1 MTKKIIKILAVIS
14 TLIIIFCIYLVVFGL
29 ETTRFNSLINKEVIN
44 QNNRLSIDLKK
55 IKLHLN
61 LKNFSLKIKTNDPI
75 LIIDKDKKILLKEI
89 SSNIKITSYFQNK
102 FLLSKITIITSDNE
116 IKKYL
121 DLYSLF
127 ERTPQVILLNQF
139 VKKGNLKF
147 KVNINFNKNGKI
159 KDNYQ
164 IEGEAKNIDFNILK
178 FQKIK
183 NLNFNFDIKK
193 NIYNFK
199 EIFLNFEGVKFN
211 SDNISVSKE
220 KKNFMVKGSLNNKT
234 HKINHKFAKLIEDL
248 NFEKFDLI
256 DKNFNSNTNFTF
268 IINEKFKISN
278 FNYTSEV
285 NINELILNYENKLI
299 KNFFIDY
306 DKSIKFKNNKFII
319 SNLDD
324 KLNVKGKG
332 EYLIK
337 DNNIDFFNFEIVK
350 KKDRYNYNISIDL
363 TNQKLQIED
372 LEYIKDSKIKSS
384 LELIGRLKENQIELE
399 SVIFKEK
406 KNFIN
411 LKNLDI
417 KNNKILNIDNI
428 DIDLSAN
435 NKFRNQF
442 VLKRKNKNFFLDAK
456 SLNFEVFINK
466 MSKND
471 KSRSL
476 FNIFDD
482 LNSKIEINIAKANL
496 DSESE
501 IKNIR
506 GFVEIKK
513 NKIFNVNLNSSFS
526 DKEKIFLKVKTNSD
540 NSVITNF
547 SSDRAKPFVKKYKFI
562 KGFDG
567 GNIDFSSSRIG
578 SITKSKLIIDNF
590 KVQEVPILAKILTL
604 ASLQGIA
611 DLLTGEGIRF
621 TDFEMIYSKKG
632 KVTTIDEIYSIGPAI
647 SIMMD
652 GYIEEEKLVSLRGT
666 LVPATTINRT
676 ISSIPLIGDILVGKK
691 VGEGVFGVSFK
702 IKGHPKNLKTTVNPI
717 KTLTPRFITRTLE
730 NIKKN

>member
-1 MTKKIIKILAVIS
+1 
-14 TLIIIFCIYLVVFGL
+14 
-29 ETTRFNSLINKEVIN
+29 
-44 QNNRLSIDLKK
+44 
-55 IKLHLN
+55 
-61 LKNFSLKIKTNDPI
+61 
-75 LIIDKDKKILLKEI
+75 
-89 SSNIKITSYFQNK
+89 
-102 FLLSKITIITSDNE
+102 
-116 IKKYL
+116 
-121 DLYSLF
+121 
-127 ERTPQVILLNQF
+127 
-139 VKKGNLKF
+139 
-147 KVNINFNKNGKI
+147 
-159 KDNYQ
+159 
-164 IEGEAKNIDFNILK
+164 
-178 FQKIK
+178 
-183 NLNFNFDIKK
+183 
-193 NIYNFK
+193 
-199 EIFLNFEGVKFN
+199 
-211 SDNISVSKE
+211 
-220 KKNFMVKGSLNNKT
+220 
-234 HKINHKFAKLIEDL
+234 
-248 NFEKFDLI
+248 
-256 DKNFNSNTNFTF
+256 
-268 IINEKFKISN
+268 
-278 FNYTSEV
+278 
-285 NINELILNYENKLI
+285 
-299 KNFFIDY
+299 
-306 DKSIKFKNNKFII
+306 
-319 SNLDD
+319 
-324 KLNVKGKG
+324 
-332 EYLIK
+332 
-337 DNNIDFFNFEIVK
+337 
-350 KKDRYNYNISIDL
+350 
-363 TNQKLQIED
+363 
-372 LEYIKDSKIKSS
+372 
-384 LELIGRLKENQIELE
+384 
-399 SVIFKEK
+399 
-406 KNFIN
+406 
-411 LKNLDI
+411 
-417 KNNKILNIDNI
+417 
-428 DIDLSAN
+428 
-435 NKFRNQF
+435 
-442 VLKRKNKNFFLDAK
+442 
-456 SLNFEVFINK
+456 

-578 SITKSKLIIDNF
+578 SVTKSKLIIDNF

-676 ISSIPLIGDILVGKK
+676 ISSIPLIGDILVGKI

-702 IKGHPKNLKTTVNPI
+702 IKGPPKKLKTTVNPI
-717 KTLTPRFITRTLE
+717 KTLTPRFITRTLDK
-730 NIKKN
+730 IKKN

>member
-1 MTKKIIKILAVIS
+1 MTKKIIKLLALIS
-14 TLIIIFCIYLVVFGL
+14 SIIIIFCFYLVVFGL
-29 ETTRFNSLINKEVIN
+29 ETSRFNSLIKKEVKN
-44 QNNRLSIDLKK
+44 QNIRLSIDLKK
-55 IKLHLN
+55 VKLHLD

-75 LIIDKDKKILLKEI
+75 LIIDKDKKILLQEI
-89 SSNIKITSYFQNK
+89 SSNIRINSYFQNK
-102 FLLSKITIITSDNE
+102 FLLSNITIITNYNE
-116 IKKYL
+116 IKKYI
-121 DLYSLF
+121 DLYSVF
-127 ERTPQVILLNQF
+127 EKTPQIILLNQF
-139 VKKGNLKF
+139 VKRGNLKF
-147 KVNINFNKNGKI
+147 KANINFNENGKI

-183 NLNFNFDIKK
+183 SLNFNFDIKK

-199 EIFLNFEGVKFN
+199 GIFLNFEGIKFI
-211 SDNISVSKE
+211 SDNISISKE
-220 KKNFMVKGSLNNKT
+220 KKNFIVKGSLNNKT
-234 HKINHKFAKLIEDL
+234 HKINQKFAKLIKDL
-248 NFEKFDLI
+248 NFGKFDLI
-256 DKNFNSNTNFTF
+256 NKNFNSNTNFSF
-268 IINEKFKISN
+268 RINKKFKISN
-278 FNYTSEV
+278 FNYTSEI
-285 NINELILNYENKLI
+285 NIDELILNYENKLI
-299 KNFFIDY
+299 KNFFIEY
-306 DKSIKFKNNKFII
+306 DKSIKFKNNKLLI
-319 SNLDD
+319 SNLDN
-324 KLNVKGKG
+324 KINVKGKG

-337 DNNIDFFNFEIVK
+337 DKNIDQFNFEIVK
-350 KKDRYNYNISIDL
+350 KKDRYNYNIFIDL
-363 TNQKLQIED
+363 TNQKLQIKD
-372 LEYIKDSKIKSS
+372 LEYIKDSKVKSS
-384 LELIGRLKENQIELE
+384 IDLIGRFKKNKIELV
-399 SVIFKEK
+399 SLRFKEK
-406 KNFIN
+406 KNFVN

-417 KNNKILNIDNI
+417 KNNKILNIDNV
-428 DIDLSAN
+428 DLDLSAN

-442 VLKRKNKNFFLDAK
+442 VLKRKNKDFSLDAK
-456 SLNFEVFINK
+456 SLNLETFINK
-466 MSKND
+466 MSEND
-471 KSRSL
+471 ESGSL
-476 FNIFDD
+476 FNIFDN

-501 IKNIR
+501 INNVR

-526 DKEKIFLKVKTNSD
+526 DQEKIFLIIKTNSD

-567 GNIDFSSSRIG
+567 GNIDFSSSQIG
-578 SITKSKLIIDNF
+578 RVTKSKLIIDNF

-647 SIMMD
+647 SIMLD
-652 GYIEEEKLVSLRGT
+652 GYVEEAKLVSLRGT

-676 ISSIPLIGDILVGKK
+676 ISSIPLLGDILVGNK

-702 IKGHPKNLKTTVNPI
+702 IKGNPKNLKSTVNPI

>member
-1 MTKKIIKILAVIS
+1 MTKKIIKILAVLS

-29 ETTRFNSLINKEVIN
+29 ETTRFNSLINKEVKN

-55 IKLHLN
+55 VKLHLN

-147 KVNINFNKNGKI
+147 KANINFNKNGKI

-183 NLNFNFDIKK
+183 NLNFNFDIEK
-193 NIYNFK
+193 NIYDFK
-199 EIFLNFEGVKFN
+199 EIFFDFEGVKFT

-234 HKINHKFAKLIEDL
+234 HKINQKIVKLIEDL

-306 DKSIKFKNNKFII
+306 DKSIKFKNNKLII

-324 KLNVKGKG
+324 KLNVRGKG

-363 TNQKLQIED
+363 TNQKLQIGD

-399 SVIFKEK
+399 SVIFREK

-435 NKFRNQF
+435 NKFRNQL

-471 KSRSL
+471 KSRSF

-702 IKGHPKNLKTTVNPI
+702 IKGNPKNLKTTVNPI

>member
-1 MTKKIIKILAVIS
+1 MTKKIIKVLAVLS

-29 ETTRFNSLINKEVIN
+29 ETKRFNSLINKEVKN

-55 IKLHLN
+55 VKLHLN

-102 FLLSKITIITSDNE
+102 FLLSKITIITGDNE

-139 VKKGNLKF
+139 IKKGNLKF
-147 KVNINFNKNGKI
+147 TANINFNKNGKI
-159 KDNYQ
+159 KDNFQ

-183 NLNFNFDIKK
+183 NLNFNFDIQK

-199 EIFLNFEGVKFN
+199 EIFLNFEGVKFI
-211 SDNISVSKE
+211 SDNILVSKE

-268 IINEKFKISN
+268 IINKKFKISN

-285 NINELILNYENKLI
+285 NIDELILNYENKLI

-306 DKSIKFKNNKFII
+306 DKSIKFKNNKLII

-399 SVIFKEK
+399 SLIFKEK

-471 KSRSL
+471 KSRSF

-562 KGFDG
+562 KGFEG

-590 KVQEVPILAKILTL
+590 KIQEVPILAKILTL

-702 IKGHPKNLKTTVNPI
+702 IKGKPKNLKTTVNPI

>member
-1 MTKKIIKILAVIS
+1 MTKKIIKLLSFIS
-14 TLIIIFCIYLVVFGL
+14 TLLIIFCVYLVVFGL
-29 ETTRFNSLINKEVIN
+29 ETTRFNSLIEKEVKN

-55 IKLHLN
+55 VKLHLD
-61 LKNFSLKIKTNDPI
+61 LKNFSLKIKTNDPV
-75 LIIDKDKKILLKEI
+75 LIIDKDKKILLQEI
-89 SSNIKITSYFQNK
+89 TSNIKITSYFQNK
-102 FLLSKITIITSDNE
+102 FLLSKITIITNDNE

-127 ERTPQVILLNQF
+127 ERTPQIILLNQF

-147 KVNINFNKNGKI
+147 KANINFNESGKI

-183 NLNFNFDIKK
+183 SLNFNFDIKK

-199 EIFLNFEGVKFN
+199 EISLNFEGVKFD
-211 SDNISVSKE
+211 SENISVLKE
-220 KKNFMVKGSLNNKT
+220 TKNFMVKGSFNNKT
-234 HKINHKFAKLIEDL
+234 HKINQKFIKLIKVL
-248 NFEKFDLI
+248 NFGNFDLV
-256 DKNFNSNTNFTF
+256 DKNFNSNTNFSF
-268 IINEKFKISN
+268 RINEKFKISN
-278 FNYTSEV
+278 FNYTSE
-285 NINELILNYENKLI
+285 IYIDEIILNYENQLI
-299 KNFFIDY
+299 KNFFIEY
-306 DKSIKFKNNKFII
+306 DKSIKFKNNKLLI
-319 SNLDD
+319 SNLDN

-332 EYLIK
+332 EYSIK
-337 DNNIDFFNFEIVK
+337 GNNIDLFNFEIAK
-350 KKDRYNYNISIDL
+350 KKDKYNYNISIDL

-372 LEYIKDSKIKSS
+372 LEYIKDSKVKSS
-384 LELIGRLKENQIELE
+384 LELIGRFKENQIRIN
-399 SVIFKEK
+399 SVLFKEK

-417 KNNKILNIDNI
+417 KNNKILNIDNVE
-428 DIDLSAN
+428 IDLSAN

-442 VLKRKNKNFFLDAK
+442 ILKRKNKDFSFDAK
-456 SLNFEVFINK
+456 SLNFEIFINK
-466 MSKND
+466 MSEND
-471 KSRSL
+471 ESGSL
-476 FNIFDD
+476 FRIFND
-482 LNSKIEINIAKANL
+482 LNTKIEINIAKANL
-496 DSESE
+496 DSENE

-513 NKIFNVNLNSSFS
+513 NNIFNINLNSSFS
-526 DKEKIFLKVKTNSD
+526 DKEKIFLIIKTNSD

-578 SITKSKLIIDNF
+578 SVTKSKLIIDNF

-632 KVTTIDEIYSIGPAI
+632 KLTTIDEIYSIGPAI
-647 SIMMD
+647 SIMME

-702 IKGHPKNLKTTVNPI
+702 IKGNPKNLKTTVNPI